1 MKSLQTPPLTD
12 AKWWQK
18 LTAKNEVTVCR
29 FLMWVLPEFYEEL
42 NMAEIFLGSLW
53 SALDTTLCDKACQG
67 LAAGQWFSPSIKVT
81 ATI

>member
-1 MKSLQTPPLTD
+1 
-12 AKWWQK
+12 
-18 LTAKNEVTVCR
+18 
-29 FLMWVLPEFYEEL
+29 MWVLPEFYEEL

-67 LAAGQWFSPSIKVT
+67 LTAGQWFSPSIKVT